1 MRNYGKKIL
10 GIVAAATMLC
20 SVAVAAGC
28 GTPDFK
34 MEKPNAT
41 DYAGEVASN
50 GGFAVEKGN
59 YVYFIN
65 GVESNTADNTYGA
78 VEKGALMRITKAQ
91 LAAGEYDKAVMVV
104 PSLFVAKNYEAGI
117 FIYGDYVY
125 YATPTTEKNLE
136 GKVENSYI
144 DFKRAKLDGTEK
156 AMSGKFFHLASNS
169 AFYRY
174 VEIDGVVYC
183 MYEEDGALKSY
194 NTKTGKTTVLV
205 EGAGSYFYDK
215 KDLENGNVY
224 YTMSVKYNI
233 DTDNS
238 LDASYNQLYC
248 VNAAATATE
257 VGKKEN
263 GEISYTAVCN
273 GASKKYSFDAS
284 YLENDYAD
292 FEAKDYTTYP
302 YVNLGQLVLDGV
314 GTTSQDAGWFNQ
326 DDKADSLELSGYTY
340 TVKRYENGGVYFT
353 RSTDSKLYY
362 LADEKGE
369 NWNTVKGNDVAVA
382 ALDVVANDET
392 KASASAIFEVA
403 ESAGVRT
410 HSYLYVAGD
419 ALRKAT
425 ALANGEAEEIV
436 MARSVAS
443 VTLWKTEGDYLY
455 YYGAEGNGN
464 NLSRINYK
472 GEASHYGP
480 VLVEMLPE
488 YRPLTVAYVDYDSS
502 WYAPEFF
509 GDAVLYCNAQSYGGS
524 TAYDYVY
531 SAKLGTTAAIEANN
545 EAYNA
550 VTDYVNEY
558 SADASAQ
565 AYIKYYFRTDGA
577 LSDEVKALYDE
588 KYAKDSDGKNLLNYV
603 ADKFAAEDG
612 LKKETAFLSLVGKI
626 NEADAES
633 IANDWANSLLKLPVE
648 EEDKSLPGWAIA
660 LIVVGSVLVAAGIT
674 VAVILIVKAQKKK
687 AAEKQ
692 EAEDTVNAFKR
703 KKIDT
708 TDDKSIDVYATGT
721 EETPTEEAPAV
732 EETPAEEA
740 PAEEAP
746 AEEAPAV
753 EEAPAEEAPAVEET
767 PAVEEAPAE
776 ENKQE

>member
-91 LAAGEYDKAVMVV
+91 LAAGEYDKAVTVV

-233 DTDNS
+233 DTENA

-273 GASKKYSFDAS
+273 GASKKYTFDAS

-340 TVKRYENGGVYFT
+340 TIKRYENGGVYFT

-392 KASASAIFEVA
+392 KASTSALFEVT
-403 ESAGVRT
+403 ENAGVRT
-410 HSYLYVAGD
+410 HSYLYVTGD

-436 MARSVAS
+436 MARSIAS

-472 GEASHYGP
+472 GEANDYNVLLEKADYQP
-480 VLVEMLPE
+480 TKLALVEWN
-488 YRPLTVAYVDYDSS
+488 SS
-502 WYAPEFF
+502 WYKPEMFTV
-509 GDAVLYCNAQSYGGS
+509 GTDKAVVLYSNSQSYGNSS
-524 TAYDYVY
+524 TAFNYVY
-531 SAKLGTTAAIEANN
+531 ATQIGTTAEIQANIDKY
-545 EAYNA
+545 EAYN
-550 VTDYVNEY
+550 DYLDEY
-558 SADASAQ
+558 SSSADSQ
-565 AYIKYYFRTDGA
+565 NLIKYFFALGPNAQPDQEIIDLYKDESKAETEQDAFYKEVLGKFSVAEGA
-577 LSDEVKALYDE
+577 EKAEL
-588 KYAKDSDGKNLLNYV
+588 A
-603 ADKFAAEDG
+603 
-612 LKKETAFLSLVGKI
+612 TANEIIGLVGKMTEDDE
-626 NEADAES
+626 EA
-633 IANDWANSLLKLPVE
+633 IATAWADSLLKPEVE
-648 EEDKSLPGWAIA
+648 EDEDNSLPGWAIA
-660 LIVVGSVLVAAGIT
+660 LIVVGSVLVVAAGAG
-674 VAVILIVKAQKKK
+674 VPFLVIYSKKK
-687 AAEKQ
+687 AEAKR
-692 EAEDTVNAFKR
+692 EAEATVNAYRR

-708 TDDKSIDVYATGT
+708 TDDKTIDVYADEKAEETEATEAT
-721 EETPTEEAPAV
+721 EEVV
-732 EETPAEEA
+732 EE
-740 PAEEAP
+740 
-746 AEEAPAV
+746 AV
-753 EEAPAEEAPAVEET
+753 EEAVETTEESAE
-767 PAVEEAPAE
+767 
-776 ENKQE
+776 